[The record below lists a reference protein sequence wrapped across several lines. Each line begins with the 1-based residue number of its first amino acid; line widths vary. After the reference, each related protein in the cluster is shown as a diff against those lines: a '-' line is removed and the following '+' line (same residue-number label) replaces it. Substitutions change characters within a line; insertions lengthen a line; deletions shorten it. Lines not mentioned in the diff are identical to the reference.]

1 MLNPQFLR
9 FLLVGALNTAFGY
22 GLFALLIWLRLPYPL
37 AIGLA
42 TLGGIAFNF
51 QTIGRLVFNGAKGSR
66 RWRFVA
72 VYGVVYLV
80 NLGGVAGL
88 LSLGLGIYAANGLMI
103 LPLAALAYVL
113 QKKFVFTAP

>member
-1 MLNPQFLR
+1 MPNPQFLR

-22 GLFALLIWLRLPYPL
+22 GLFALLIWLGLPYPL

-51 QTIGRLVFNGAKGSR
+51 QTIGRLVFNAAKGSR
-66 RWRFVA
+66 RWRFVV

-80 NLGGVAGL
+80 NLGGVAVL
-88 LSLGLGIYAANGLMI
+88 LFFGSGIYVANGLMI
-103 LPLAALAYVL
+103 LPLAALAYLL